1 MDMSF
6 NPSGAFA
13 PTDIGGGLRPMTWH
27 ELCSRIAAVQDLR
40 RVMAAASTGEET
52 ISTGSFHGRAA
63 RIIATGFS
71 GVSTQSAEGEGV
83 VNPVSSANGK
93 AQLGTTNRTEGRPAA
108 GPR

>member
-6 NPSGAFA
+6 NQPGAFA
-13 PTDIGGGLRPMTWH
+13 LSDTGGGLRPMTWH
-27 ELCSRIAAVQDLR
+27 ELCARIAAGQDLR
-40 RVMAAASTGEET
+40 RVIASASVEEQT

-71 GVSTQSAEGEGV
+71 GVSAQTTEGEER

-93 AQLGTTNRTEGRPAA
+93 AQLGTTVRTEGRDAT

>member
-6 NPSGAFA
+6 NPPGVFA
-13 PTDIGGGLRPMTWH
+13 PTEIGGGLRPMTWH

-40 RVMAAASTGEET
+40 RVMASASAGEET

-63 RIIATGFS
+63 RFIATGIS
-71 GVSTQSAEGEGV
+71 GASAQSAEGEGL
-83 VNPVSSANGK
+83 VNPVSSANCK
-93 AQLGTTNRTEGRPAA
+93 AQLGTTILTDGRFAA

>member
-13 PTDIGGGLRPMTWH
+13 PTEIGGGLTPMTWGG
-27 ELCSRIAAVQDLR
+27 LCARIAAAQDLR
-40 RVMAAASTGEET
+40 RAMAAASAGEET

-71 GVSTQSAEGEGV
+71 GVSTQSAEGECL

-93 AQLGTTNRTEGRPAA
+93 ADLGTTIRTEGRFAA